1 MSSLPPD
8 GPASAI
14 DLERRLVLQQ
24 RYAPLE
30 IATGIEQPN
39 RYDLFTESGALVGR
53 AAENSAGA
61 EGFLTR
67 WIFGSRRPFRMEI
80 GLGDA
85 AAPREI
91 LRAERPWKWFLDRI
105 DVAGADGRPLG
116 SVRQRLSL
124 LRRRFDVL
132 SPGGA
137 LRARIVGP
145 FFHPWTFVVET
156 GPDGAGREVGR
167 IEKRWGGLATEAFT
181 DADTFALS
189 LPQGDP
195 ALRRL
200 VLAAAILVDFG
211 YFENRAR

>member
-1 MSSLPPD
+1 VIPPSPP
-8 GPASAI
+8 GTAPAI
-14 DLERRLVLQQ
+14 DVERRLVLQQ

-39 RYDLFTESGALVGR
+39 RYDLFTETGARVGQ
-53 AAENSAGA
+53 AAEISVGA

-67 WIFGSRRPFRMEI
+67 WFFGSRRPFRMEI
-80 GLGDA
+80 ALGDA
-85 AAPREI
+85 TAPREVV
-91 LRAERPWKWFLDRI
+91 RAERPWKWFLDRI
-105 DVAGADGRPLG
+105 DIAGGDGRPIG
-116 SVRQRLSL
+116 SVRQRLSF
-124 LRRRFDVL
+124 LRRRFDLL

-145 FFHPWTFVVET
+145 VFHPWTFIVET
-156 GPDGAGREVGR
+156 GPAGAGREVGR

-200 VLAAAILVDFG
+200 VLAAAILVDFA
-211 YFENRAR
+211 YFENRGR